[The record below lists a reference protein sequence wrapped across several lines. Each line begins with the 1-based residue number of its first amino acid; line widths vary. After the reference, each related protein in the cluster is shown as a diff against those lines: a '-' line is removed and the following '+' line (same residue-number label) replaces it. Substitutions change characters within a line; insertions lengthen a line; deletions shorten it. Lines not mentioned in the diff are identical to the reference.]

1 MKKVTR
7 RFVWLAI
14 GGVLAL
20 SGCAGARENKT
31 TADSL
36 ASCSVSPNPTI
47 PLFARMVMPKIPLAV
62 TIAPSDNS
70 TSIVIKPDP
79 TDQIRCGNTQV
90 KLIKDVVYG
99 MPTTTAGKTIKLA
112 MDIMV
117 PAGAGNKPAIVYVPG
132 GGFMISAKESAGDLR
147 QYVAES
153 GFIVV
158 SIQYRTVNNG
168 QATYRETIQDVKSS
182 VRYLRAHSAE
192 YGIDGNK
199 IGVWGE
205 SAGGYLAAMLGV
217 TGGVSEFDVGDGLAQ
232 SSKVQAVVDKFGAS
246 DLSKIVAD
254 FEPAQQ
260 SQYGPGT
267 SLAHFV
273 NGPNSTK
280 GVLDN
285 PAAINASNPLTYV
298 DASDSAF
305 LLFHGS
311 ADGLVSPSQTLI
323 LHNALKSAGI
333 DSTRYVLE
341 GSKHGDMAFMGDRE
355 AGKPWSTTQV
365 MNIIVNFF
373 HRHLG

>member
-1 MKKVTR
+1 
-7 RFVWLAI
+7 
-14 GGVLAL
+14 
-20 SGCAGARENKT
+20 
-31 TADSL
+31 
-36 ASCSVSPNPTI
+36 
-47 PLFARMVMPKIPLAV
+47 
-62 TIAPSDNS
+62 
-70 TSIVIKPDP
+70 
-79 TDQIRCGNTQV
+79 
-90 KLIKDVVYG
+90 
-99 MPTTTAGKTIKLA
+99 
-112 MDIMV
+112 
-117 PAGAGNKPAIVYVPG
+117 
-132 GGFMISAKESAGDLR
+132 
-147 QYVAES
+147 
-153 GFIVV
+153 
-158 SIQYRTVNNG
+158 
-168 QATYRETIQDVKSS
+168 
-182 VRYLRAHSAE
+182 
-192 YGIDGNK
+192 
-199 IGVWGE
+199 VWGE

-217 TGGVSEFDVGDGLAQ
+217 TGGVSEFDEGDGLAQ

-298 DASDSAF
+298 DASDPAF